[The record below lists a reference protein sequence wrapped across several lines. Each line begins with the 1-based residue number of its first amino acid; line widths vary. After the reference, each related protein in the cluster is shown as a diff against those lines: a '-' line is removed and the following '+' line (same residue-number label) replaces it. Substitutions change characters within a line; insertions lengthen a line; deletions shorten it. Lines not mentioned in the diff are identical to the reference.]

1 MRKKS
6 NPEEYK
12 KVYIFFSWLRQSYLS
27 FLSNHYHQ
35 YRREKGRMAQR
46 AFRQRQ
52 IDTIN
57 KLEEEVSLL
66 RDSIR
71 KICQAATNE
80 LSSVNQKSLFL
91 SSLPLQDS
99 QQTAES
105 ELLKAIRYA
114 GQIAGV
120 DESVSMESGHESC
133 SNQNLSSEQVSDSVD
148 NQVPASDI
156 PIGTEGWLLTDTSS
170 SSANIP
176 PQPED
181 LDYLADPIRND
192 IATTIPPQELHY
204 PSSLDTG
211 LTTYNFDPLLP
222 SSNSLPIPKYLKPKT
237 LPFHMLP
244 YMDRDADTFAGRV
257 FWKSLSLAFQYGTA
271 SLVPPPLQSN
281 QHTVR
286 RTPNAEDEKTAHAS
300 KMLSHSSAVIGKEA
314 ALRRIGARLEFL
326 RTGTLDTDSPLWDA
340 NSSIQLRVLIEE
352 DAQRRGEK
360 MSDWLR
366 IPDIVDYISSRCG
379 MSSFA
384 QLDAL
389 GNASV
394 DGVGIDGIGRAAG
407 QGGGLV
413 TRLIEDIAWNASCF
427 GDGPRYRAREV
438 KEVIDSW
445 VNTLTW

>member
-12 KVYIFFSWLRQSYLS
+12 K
-27 FLSNHYHQ
+27 

-114 GQIAGV
+114 GQVAGV
-120 DESVSMESGHESC
+120 DESGSMEDGHGSG
-133 SNQNLSSEQVSDSVD
+133 SNQNNVSSGQISDPVD
-148 NQVPASDI
+148 SQAPPSDTL
-156 PIGTEGWLLTDTSS
+156 IGTEGWLLTDTSP
-170 SSANIP
+170 SSANNIP
-176 PQPED
+176 LQPKD
-181 LDYLADPIRND
+181 LGYLADPIRND
-192 IATTIPPQELHY
+192 VATTILPQESRY
-204 PSSLDTG
+204 SSSLDTG
-211 LTTYNFDPLLP
+211 LAPYNFDPLLP
-222 SSNSLPIPKYLKPKT
+222 SSSPLPIPKYLKPKT

-244 YMDRDADTFAGRV
+244 YMDRDADTFAGRI

-389 GNASV
+389 GTASV

>member
-12 KVYIFFSWLRQSYLS
+12 K
-27 FLSNHYHQ
+27 

-120 DESVSMESGHESC
+120 DESVSMGNGHESC

-170 SSANIP
+170 SSTNIP

-192 IATTIPPQELHY
+192 VARTIPPQESHY

-244 YMDRDADTFAGRV
+244 YMDRDADTFAGRI

-281 QHTVR
+281 QHTER

-300 KMLSHSSAVIGKEA
+300 KMLSQSSAIIGKEA

-340 NSSIQLRVLIEE
+340 DSSIQLRVLIEE

-389 GNASV
+389 GTASV

>member
-12 KVYIFFSWLRQSYLS
+12 K
-27 FLSNHYHQ
+27 

-91 SSLPLQDS
+91 SSLPLQAS

-120 DESVSMESGHESC
+120 DESVSMGNGHESC

-156 PIGTEGWLLTDTSS
+156 SIGTEGWLLTDTSS
-170 SSANIP
+170 SSTNIP

-192 IATTIPPQELHY
+192 VATTIPPQESHY

-244 YMDRDADTFAGRV
+244 YMDRDADTFAGRI

-281 QHTVR
+281 QHTER

-389 GNASV
+389 GTVSV
-394 DGVGIDGIGRAAG
+394 DGGRIDEIGRVAG

-427 GDGPRYRAREV
+427 GDGPRYRAQEV

>member
-12 KVYIFFSWLRQSYLS
+12 
-27 FLSNHYHQ
+27 Q

-66 RDSIR
+66 RDSIQ

-80 LSSVNQKSLFL
+80 LSSVNEKSLFL

-120 DESVSMESGHESC
+120 DESVSMGNGHESC

-156 PIGTEGWLLTDTSS
+156 SIGTEGWLLTDTSS
-170 SSANIP
+170 SSTNIP

-192 IATTIPPQELHY
+192 VATTIPPQESHY

-222 SSNSLPIPKYLKPKT
+222 SSNSLPVPKYLKPKT

-244 YMDRDADTFAGRV
+244 YMDRDADTFAGRI

-281 QHTVR
+281 QHTER

-300 KMLSHSSAVIGKEA
+300 KMLSHSSAIIGKEA

-340 NSSIQLRVLIEE
+340 DSSIQLRVLIEE

-389 GNASV
+389 GTVSV
-394 DGVGIDGIGRAAG
+394 DGGGIDEIGRVAG

>member
-12 KVYIFFSWLRQSYLS
+12 K
-27 FLSNHYHQ
+27 

-91 SSLPLQDS
+91 SSLPLQAS

-114 GQIAGV
+114 GRIAGV
-120 DESVSMESGHESC
+120 DESVSMGNGHESC

-170 SSANIP
+170 SSTNIP

-181 LDYLADPIRND
+181 LDYLADSIRND
-192 IATTIPPQELHY
+192 VATTTILPQESHY
-204 PSSLDTG
+204 SSSLDTG
-211 LTTYNFDPLLP
+211 LTPCNFDPLLP

-244 YMDRDADTFAGRV
+244 YMDRDADTFAGRI

-340 NSSIQLRVLIEE
+340 DSSIQLRVLIEE

-389 GNASV
+389 GTASV
-394 DGVGIDGIGRAAG
+394 DGVGRAAG

-413 TRLIEDIAWNASCF
+413 ARLIEDIAWNASCF